1 MPNDVHNY
9 SMQMYNGVQV
19 VVCLIPM
26 GSFDLS
32 YENVSYIM
40 ISVLYIV
47 LLRK

>member
-9 SMQMYNGVQV
+9 SIRMYNGVQV
-19 VVCLIPM
+19 VICLILM
-26 GSFDLS
+26 GPFDLS
-32 YENVSYIM
+32 CENVSYIM